1 MTTITSKELRK
12 GDKVKLK
19 NGSTATII
27 NNVNS
32 NARAISVPLFY
43 DPSQQEIGTCY
54 VWDIV
59 YRINTD
65 GTISGLTFTDKQL
78 KAKAMVQAFGF

>member
-1 MTTITSKELRK
+1 MNKIMSKELRK

-32 NARAISVPLFY
+32 NARAVSVPLFY
-43 DPSQQEIGTCY
+43 NPEQEEIGSCY
-54 VWDIV
+54 VWDIR

-65 GTISGLTFTDKQL
+65 GTITAIQLTDKQL